1 MGAPSTDLIINK
13 KGWLLYSETLG
24 KDIQVEKFHLSKSQ
38 NRKFWQTVDF
48 ASLETLKENYQTAF
62 DSHIITLSIVKDT
75 RLIKKIS
82 YTTGQPVILR
92 ILELNLNNIRT
103 NPNTT
108 LK

>member
-13 KGWLLYSETLG
+13 KGWLYYSETLG
-24 KDIQVEKFHLSKSQ
+24 KDIQVEKNHLNTSQ
-38 NRKFWQTVDF
+38 NKKFWQTVDI
-48 ASLETLKENYQTAF
+48 ASLEILKDNYQTAF
-62 DSHIITLSIVKDT
+62 DSHIITLSIVKDA

-92 ILELNLNNIRT
+92 TLESNMNNIRT
-103 NPNTT
+103 NPNTP